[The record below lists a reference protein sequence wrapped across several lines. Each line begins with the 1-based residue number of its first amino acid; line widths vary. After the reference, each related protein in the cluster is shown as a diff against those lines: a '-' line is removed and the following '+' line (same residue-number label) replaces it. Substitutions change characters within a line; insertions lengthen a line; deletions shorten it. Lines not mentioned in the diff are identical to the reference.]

1 MNVSNIH
8 GWMLWVEP
16 ESWEQYTETYVV
28 YDSFENAKS
37 ELESTYKRIINRD
50 ISRDELM
57 DIFSGSIPTMMTK
70 QIYIMEVNGYIPSV
84 DVDGFLD
91 SQAKTI
97 SDDTAGKAYIVEV
110 NETKKEKLQQKLQD
124 AYEQWLK
131 EEGLFPIHWEMI
143 PWVIVNIEKELYISE
158 KIKLS

>member
-16 ESWEQYTETYVV
+16 ESWEQNTEIYVV
-28 YDSFENAKS
+28 YDSFEKAKS
-37 ELESTYKRIINRD
+37 KLENTYKRIINRD

-70 QIYIMEVNGYIPSV
+70 QIYIMEVTGYIPSV

-97 SDDTAGKAYIVEV
+97 SDDTAGKAYIYES
-110 NETKKEKLQQKLQD
+110 NETEKEKLQQKLQN
-124 AYEQWLK
+124 AYEEWLK

>member
-16 ESWEQYTETYVV
+16 ESWEQNTEIYVV
-28 YDSFENAKS
+28 YDSFEKAKS
-37 ELESTYKRIINRD
+37 KLESTYKRIINRD

-57 DIFSGSIPTMMTK
+57 DIFSGSIPTILTK
-70 QIYIMEVNGYIPSV
+70 QIYIMEVTGYIPGV
-84 DVDGFLD
+84 DVDVFLD
-91 SQAKTI
+91 SQDKTMI
-97 SDDTAGKAYIVEV
+97 DDTDGKAYIVEV

-131 EEGLFPIHWEMI
+131 ETGLFPIHWEMI
-143 PWVIVNIEKELYISE
+143 PWVIVDVEKELYISE